1 MTKRFIL
8 IASFVVQLLLIGQ
21 LWATSDVTIY
31 RTTDEDAPWHPIR
44 LQQDSHGLIW
54 IGSWN
59 GLYRFDGYHFQSFKP
74 EPGQGCEIDNDRIR
88 DIMMAGGDS
97 LLCRFDEGIYVF
109 DIGRCLFSSLP
120 DSLQADFEQRMN
132 LANDN
137 WTARPIEIDGQTY
150 PDIQQVFTDQQG
162 NQWLKGIDRIYC
174 LHPNQRHGTMI
185 EGSESLSM
193 PRRLYRDSEGCYW
206 VCSRDNQQ
214 VVLFDSEWKRIGYL
228 GTDGSLHDRP
238 TAFAPI
244 YCVFDNGHG
253 TIWLGSKPDGLYRLT
268 RRGGNQFRVERI
280 PVSKSQQGL
289 PSNAIYDIQEDKL
302 GTLWLASWD
311 EGVICLDNPNE
322 PDVNAL
328 HYISMAEHCPQYPT
342 EALKTRRIVI
352 RPDGTMLVTSTR
364 GLLIIENIYTSPS
377 QFVMHLHRRE
387 ANRRESLS
395 SSAAMAL
402 AFDKDDYLYVATESG
417 GINVATTT
425 DLHVDRL
432 EFRHITAREGL
443 TSDVILELT
452 DTPTSYMLAVSPNG
466 ISAIDLKNNNIES
479 YGRQFWNV
487 SAPFIECVPQII
499 GDSMLILVHEAGI
512 IRQPLREL
520 THHEYVPYI
529 ALTEVS
535 IASEPTRYDIDRC
548 DTLRLTSRQRSLTLN
563 YAAIDLRSNLS
574 LRYRTR
580 LTPEGQTPGD
590 WSHASDVH
598 QVQLQDLR
606 PGQYQ
611 LQIWSSNAY
620 GQWGDNVRT
629 VTIIVEPRFFE
640 AWYGQ
645 LLLWLVFAIIVA
657 SITSMAINMRRIDN
671 KRHELLQTYLT
682 LLESTTKAKIASAA
696 SRTSERNLA
705 NAVANGE
712 VHTAHATQASAI
724 AQTTDDVTDEDATL
738 AASGSSTSPII
749 AGSMTRLSVLDQQFM
764 QRLIDYVEQNIGN
777 SDASLADM
785 AEATA
790 TSKSSLTRK
799 THQLLGVTP
808 ADFLKEARLK
818 RASQLLLTT
827 TQSLSEIALAC
838 GFSDPKYFSKCFK
851 ASTGK
856 TPTEYRS

>member
-1 MTKRFIL
+1 MTRRLKL
-8 IASFVVQLLLIGQ
+8 ITSLVVQLLLVGQ
-21 LWATSDVTIY
+21 LWAMNDVTTY

-74 EPGQGCEIDNDRIR
+74 EPGQGTEIDNDRIR

-97 LLCRFDEGIYVF
+97 LLCRFDEGVYVF
-109 DIGRCLFSSLP
+109 DIGRCQFSSLP
-120 DSLQADFEQRMN
+120 DSLQADFEQRMT

-137 WTARPIEIDGQTY
+137 WTARPVEVDGQIY
-150 PDIQQVFTDQQG
+150 PDIQQSFFDRQG

-174 LHPNQRHGTMI
+174 IHPNQRHGSMI

-193 PRRLYRDSEGCYW
+193 PRRLYRDTEGCYW
-206 VCSRDNQQ
+206 VCSRDNRQ
-214 VVLFDSEWKRIGYL
+214 VVLFDAEWNRIGYL
-228 GTDGSLHDRP
+228 GQDGTLHDRP

-244 YCVFDNGHG
+244 YCVFDNGRG
-253 TIWLGSKPDGLYRLT
+253 TVWLGSKPDGLYRLT
-268 RRGGNQFRVERI
+268 RHGKHQFKVEQVPLAPLPNGI
-280 PVSKSQQGL
+280 

-302 GTLWLASWD
+302 GTLWMASWD

-322 PDVNAL
+322 PDIKAL
-328 HYISMAEHCPQYPT
+328 HYISMAQHCPQYPS
-342 EALKTRRIVI
+342 EALKTRRIAI

-364 GLLIIENIYTSPS
+364 GMLIIENIYTSPS

-395 SSAAMAL
+395 SSAAMAM
-402 AFDKDDYLYVATESG
+402 AFDKNDYLYVATESG
-417 GINVATTT
+417 GINVSTTT
-425 DLHVDRL
+425 DLHADQL
-432 EFRHITAREGL
+432 DFRHVTAREGL
-443 TSDVILELT
+443 TSDVILELVNT
-452 DTPTSYMLAVSPNG
+452 TSGHILAVSPNG
-466 ISAIDLKNNNIES
+466 ISAIDVDHKTIES
-479 YGRQFWNV
+479 YGPQFWNT
-487 SAPFIECVPQII
+487 SAPFTECVPQII
-499 GDSMLILVHEAGI
+499 GDSMLILVHEEGI

-520 THHEYVPYI
+520 THQDYAPYI
-529 ALTEVS
+529 ALTSVA
-535 IASEPTRYDIDRC
+535 IASEPTRYDVDRC
-548 DTLRLTSRQRSLTLN
+548 DTLRLTSQQRSLVLN
-563 YAAIDLRSNLS
+563 FAALDLRSNRS

-580 LTPEGQTPGD
+580 FTPDGETPGD

-598 QVQLQDLR
+598 EVQLQDLR
-606 PGQYQ
+606 PGKYE
-611 LQIWSSNAY
+611 LQIWSSNAH
-620 GQWGDNVRT
+620 GQWADNVRT
-629 VTIIVEPRFFE
+629 VCIIVEPRFFE

-645 LLLWLVFAIIVA
+645 ALLWLLFAIIVA
-657 SITSMAINMRRIDN
+657 SITSLVMYVRRIDN
-671 KRHELLQTYLT
+671 KRHELLQTYLA
-682 LLESTTKAKIASAA
+682 LLESTTKEKIASAA
-696 SRTSERNLA
+696 SM
-705 NAVANGE
+705 
-712 VHTAHATQASAI
+712 ASARQI
-724 AQTTDDVTDEDATL
+724 DRDVNAPDTPSSPVLPAQEARPFNALQPVEAPQPAAERTMSPLSAISTTH
-738 AASGSSTSPII
+738 
-749 AGSMTRLSVLDQQFM
+749 LSVIEQQFM
-764 QRLIDYVEQNIGN
+764 QRLIDYVEQNISN
-777 SDASLADM
+777 CNASLADM

-818 RASQLLLTT
+818 HASHLLLTT